1 MSAARSGTDS
11 ARRVLDLLFA
21 FEKVPTASV
30 RDLSDQAQMP
40 LPTTHRYVAM
50 LREMGMIEEARHGT
64 YRLTMRVVSLA
75 QAARQATSLID
86 VVQPFMQKLS
96 EEFEETVLLVQPVA
110 GLPVCTHKVEA
121 KRRLRLS
128 FEVGQH
134 MPALR
139 GASPRLLLASQPED
153 QRLKYVDAALA
164 RGELA
169 PPMDVDEFLAEI
181 RDDAA
186 RGWAISKEEIDEGV
200 WSAAAII
207 RSEGKPIGTLS
218 APCPIFRL
226 DEARADTLLEAVRS
240 TARQI
245 STALGS

>member
-1 MSAARSGTDS
+1 MSAAKSGTDS
-11 ARRVLDLLFA
+11 ARRALDLLFA
-21 FEKVPTASV
+21 FEKMPMATV
-30 RDLSDQAQMP
+30 RELSDQTQMP
-40 LPTTHRYVAM
+40 LPTAHRYVAM
-50 LREMGMIEEARHGT
+50 LREMGLIEEARHGT
-64 YRLTMRVVSLA
+64 YRLTMRMASLG

-86 VVQPFMQKLS
+86 LVHPFMQALS
-96 EEFEETVLLVQPVA
+96 DEVEETVLLVQPVA
-110 GLPVCTHKVEA
+110 GLPVCTHRVEA

-153 QRLKYVDAALA
+153 RRRAYIEEALA

-169 PPMDVDEFLAEI
+169 PVAGVDELLAEV
-181 RDDAA
+181 REDAA

-200 WSAAAII
+200 WSAAALI

-226 DEARADTLLEAVRS
+226 DEDRADTLLKAVTDS
-240 TARQI
+240 ARKI